1 MGATTDQLV
10 PVVDPANRA
19 VRLAAFV
26 CVWDM
31 EIPFSLLSLYGRV
44 FILGKSTGAQYTPT
58 QYSRRGTP
66 GPPVHAV
73 QLGVATWANSRPRDG
88 YCSRIVDRRRRRES
102 FRRTELQTSRASRR
116 PARTAQA
123 SAISH
128 HRWPSRARCDRCH
141 TGCGLHMHSSHG
153 TQTKHQ
159 KNSTAPLCSAVP
171 LVHSQK

>member
-1 MGATTDQLV
+1 MDATTDHMG
-10 PVVDPANRA
+10 PVADPANRA
-19 VRLAAFV
+19 VRLAASV

>member
-19 VRLAAFV
+19 VRLAASV

-73 QLGVATWANSRPRDG
+73 QLGVATWASSRPRDDTD
-88 YCSRIVDRRRRRES
+88 SRIVDRRK
-102 FRRTELQTSRASRR
+102 
-116 PARTAQA
+116 
-123 SAISH
+123 
-128 HRWPSRARCDRCH
+128 
-141 TGCGLHMHSSHG
+141 
-153 TQTKHQ
+153 TQTERAWERISEDGASDLSGFAAAGAHRTGISDQ
-159 KNSTAPLCSAVP
+159 PSPLALARAV
-171 LVHSQK
+171 